1 MNSTEYQKQP
11 IFKYDQKERV
21 ISFNIV
27 GLYLCIFLVI
37 IDLLVMIFGFFGP
50 FAYWLANN
58 ATFITDDFTLKL
70 YKLRASTGIVEYYEY
85 LCIAF
90 PGTLTF
96 GSIVYGAIRA
106 IWIHMRMKKDKDTF
120 NF

>member
-1 MNSTEYQKQP
+1 MEYQKQP
-11 IFKYDQKERV
+11 VFKYDKDERV
-21 ISFNIV
+21 VTFNVV
-27 GLYLCIFLVI
+27 GLYLCAFLFI

-50 FAYWLANN
+50 FAYWLSNN

-70 YKLRASTGIVEYYEY
+70 YKLRASTGLTEYYEY

-90 PGTLTF
+90 PGPLTL
-96 GSIVYGAIRA
+96 GSFVYGAIRG
-106 IWIHMRMKKDKDTF
+106 IWIHKSMEKDKDTF